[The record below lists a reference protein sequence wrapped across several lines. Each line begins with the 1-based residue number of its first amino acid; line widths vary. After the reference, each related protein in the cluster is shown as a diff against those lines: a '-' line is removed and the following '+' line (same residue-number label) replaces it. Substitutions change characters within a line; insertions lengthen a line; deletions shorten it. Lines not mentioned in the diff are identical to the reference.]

1 MQFSAALFDLDGTL
15 LDTLDDIADS
25 MNRVL
30 AAHGFPVHG
39 LDKYRYFV
47 GDGARTLVTRTLPES
62 ERAPRFVDACLD
74 EYRADYGLHWK
85 DKTRVYPGIPELLD
99 GLTARGVK
107 LTVLSN
113 KPHDAT
119 VKCVEAF
126 LPRWR
131 FDVIRGQLDG
141 TPHKPSPAGA
151 QAVARKL
158 GIPCA
163 EFLYLGDTATDMQ
176 TACAA
181 GMFPVGAL
189 WGFRPAQE
197 LADHG
202 ARVLIAR
209 PEDALLMQPEV
220 VGRGQA
226 PFG

>member
-1 MQFSAALFDLDGTL
+1 MSPFRAALFDLDGTL

-30 AAHGFPVHG
+30 AANNHPTHT

-47 GDGARTLVTRTLPES
+47 GDGARTLVTRTLPENK
-62 ERAPRFVDACLD
+62 RTPRHIDTCLD
-74 EYRADYGLHWK
+74 QYRVDYGAHWK

-99 GLTARGVK
+99 GLVQRGLK
-107 LTVLSN
+107 ITVLSN

-126 LPRWR
+126 LPRWT
-131 FDVIRGQLDG
+131 FDIIRGQQDG
-141 TPHKPSPAGA
+141 TPHKPSPVGA
-151 QAVARKL
+151 QAVARRL
-158 GIPCA
+158 GIPPA

-176 TACAA
+176 TARAA

-202 ARVLIAR
+202 ARILLAR
-209 PEDALLMQPEV
+209 PEDALLLRP
-220 VGRGQA
+220 
-226 PFG
+226 